1 MTKTVC
7 PIHRKEK
14 DAAKHELD
22 CEIEL
27 EKGKHTVGS
36 SNINYQTPILK
47 IFRENQ
53 NKRTNTY
60 VDSTRKKV
68 TVKRN
73 EKQRKDK

>member
-14 DAAKHELD
+14 DAAKHVLD

-36 SNINYQTPILK
+36 SNINY
-47 IFRENQ
+47 
-53 NKRTNTY
+53 
-60 VDSTRKKV
+60 
-68 TVKRN
+68 
-73 EKQRKDK
+73 